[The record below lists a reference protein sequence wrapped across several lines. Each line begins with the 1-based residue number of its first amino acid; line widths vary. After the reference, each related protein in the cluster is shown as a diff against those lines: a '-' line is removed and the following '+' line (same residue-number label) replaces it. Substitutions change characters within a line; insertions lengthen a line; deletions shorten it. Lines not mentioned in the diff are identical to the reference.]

1 MGTRR
6 SWHEYASTQ
15 GGQRLQALRKH
26 AGKTQLVLE
35 ADAGLGCG
43 YMQRIESGKVRQPE
57 RSTLE
62 RILHALDASYGEGRE
77 ILGLFGYL
85 IPTQLPTEADVA
97 WARAACHDD
106 LQGVPFPAY
115 VLDCRIRLLAWNHQV
130 PCLFPIVADAADQ
143 LATEHWSMF
152 RLWLDPRYG
161 VTGLVHNPATVFTQ
175 MMRALRHE
183 MYLFGNEP
191 WCQVLIDELSVE
203 LPLFQTYWM
212 RGNEVPATASAARA
226 LVPLQLLLPGIG
238 LLQFRISAEP
248 FTRDARFRMVY
259 LLPADPV
266 TMQQCAAWA
275 SARSC

>member
-1 MGTRR
+1 V
-6 SWHEYASTQ
+6 A
-15 GGQRLQALRKH
+15 
-26 AGKTQLVLE
+26 E
-35 ADAGLGCG
+35 AA
-43 YMQRIESGKVRQPE
+43 
-57 RSTLE
+57 
-62 RILHALDASYGEGRE
+62 
-77 ILGLFGYL
+77 
-85 IPTQLPTEADVA
+85 EA
-97 WARAACHDD
+97 
-106 LQGVPFPAY
+106 
-115 VLDCRIRLLAWNHQV
+115 
-130 PCLFPIVADAADQ
+130 IV
-143 LATEHWSMF
+143 TEHWSIF
-152 RLWLDPRYG
+152 RLWFDPRYG
-161 VTGLVHNPATVFTQ
+161 VTGLVHNPETLFAQ

-203 LPLFQTYWM
+203 LPLFRTYWM

-226 LVPLQLLLPGIG
+226 LVPLQLLLPGVG

>member
-1 MGTRR
+1 
-6 SWHEYASTQ
+6 
-15 GGQRLQALRKH
+15 
-26 AGKTQLVLE
+26 
-35 ADAGLGCG
+35 
-43 YMQRIESGKVRQPE
+43 
-57 RSTLE
+57 
-62 RILHALDASYGEGRE
+62 
-77 ILGLFGYL
+77 
-85 IPTQLPTEADVA
+85 
-97 WARAACHDD
+97 
-106 LQGVPFPAY
+106 
-115 VLDCRIRLLAWNHQV
+115 
-130 PCLFPIVADAADQ
+130 
-143 LATEHWSMF
+143 
-152 RLWLDPRYG
+152 

-226 LVPLQLLLPGIG
+226 LVPLQLLIPGVG